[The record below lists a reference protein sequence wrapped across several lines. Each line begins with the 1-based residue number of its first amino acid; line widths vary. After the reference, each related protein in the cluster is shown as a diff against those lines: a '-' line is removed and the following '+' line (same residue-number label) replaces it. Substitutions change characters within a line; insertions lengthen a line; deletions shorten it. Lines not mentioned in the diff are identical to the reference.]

1 MKEEE
6 GKEAL
11 GLILLEKTC
20 SQMSFINLAKP
31 KMQKQTCAPS
41 IQGFCLDWDRQE

>member
-1 MKEEE
+1 MKEKE

-11 GLILLEKTC
+11 GLTLLEKAC
-20 SQMSFINLAKP
+20 SQMSFINLAKL

-41 IQGFCLDWDRQE
+41 TQGFCFDRDRQE